1 MFFFGVAEEAHS
13 FHPHW
18 SPYQR
23 DNLTAPFGF
32 SSHHAFSFFMVWE
45 FFKFLNFVSI
55 LMKEKFIFKPLVLSY
70 FAVAS
75 KRKQAKKSS
84 MHFLESFS
92 QASDHIAHKF
102 YNSQTPGHKHN
113 AAMFS
118 VTAKHQ

>member
-1 MFFFGVAEEAHS
+1 
-13 FHPHW
+13 
-18 SPYQR
+18 
-23 DNLTAPFGF
+23 
-32 SSHHAFSFFMVWE
+32 
-45 FFKFLNFVSI
+45 
-55 LMKEKFIFKPLVLSY
+55 MKEKFIFKPLVLSY

-75 KRKQAKKSS
+75 KRKQAKESS

-118 VTAKHQ
+118 VTAKHQWLILYIQYNFLLSNITFLISIQDSIKMAFTTHISTNFLFMTT